1 MPLFDCDAVAQAA
14 NADREF
20 KLAARFWNADLRLAA
35 DDETY
40 LMRIRDGLIAAFTP
54 ISRAEAAKTASEVQ
68 ITGSRGGWRELL
80 RPVPKPFFQDLMS
93 AVTRENFQLE
103 GDLIGFYPYYRATCR
118 LLEIMRTIPSMQGG
132 DHAAL

>member
-14 NADREF
+14 NADSEF
-20 KLAARFWNADLRLAA
+20 KLAARFWSADLRLAA

-40 LMRIRDGLIAAFTP
+40 LMSIRDGRITLF
-54 ISRAEAAKTASEVQ
+54 SQLRGAEAAKTTSDVQ
-68 ITGSRGGWRELL
+68 ITGSRAGWRELL
-80 RPVPKPFFQDLMS
+80 KPVPKPFFQDLMS

-103 GDLIGFYPYYRATCR
+103 GDLISFYPYYRATCR
-118 LLEIMRTIPSMQGG
+118 LLEIMRTIPSMRGG

>member
-14 NADREF
+14 NADGEF

-35 DDETY
+35 DDEAY
-40 LMRIRDGLIAAFTP
+40 LMRIRDGRIAAFTP
-54 ISRAEAAKTASEVQ
+54 RGGGEAAKVATDVQ
-68 ITGSRGGWRELL
+68 ITGTCGGWRELL

-93 AVTRENFQLE
+93 AVSRENFQLE
-103 GDLIGFYPYYRATCR
+103 GDLIAFYPYYRATCR
-118 LLEIMRTIPSMQGG
+118 LLEIMRAVSPRQGA